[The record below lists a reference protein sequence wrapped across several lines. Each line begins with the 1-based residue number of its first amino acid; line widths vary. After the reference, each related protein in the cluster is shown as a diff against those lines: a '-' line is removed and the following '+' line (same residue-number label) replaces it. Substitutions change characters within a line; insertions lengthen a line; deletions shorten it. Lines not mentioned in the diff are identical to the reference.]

1 MKSQKS
7 LWQPNMQVFS
17 FKDSEGF
24 SLLKKEEDENMFIS
38 LPKIRMTNG

>member
-24 SLLKKEEDENMFIS
+24 SLLKKEKDENMFIS